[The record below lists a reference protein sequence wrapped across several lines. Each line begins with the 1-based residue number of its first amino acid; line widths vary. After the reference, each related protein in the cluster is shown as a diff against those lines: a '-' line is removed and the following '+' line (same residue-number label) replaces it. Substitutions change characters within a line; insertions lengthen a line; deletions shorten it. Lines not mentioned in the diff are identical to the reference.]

1 MAAVA
6 GHNLMDLFQE
16 MMESFKLLLTLQ
28 SFGSEYELLCTDL
41 SVHLL
46 RIRLWADSVS
56 LQAPVFCTCI
66 DTA

>member
-1 MAAVA
+1 MAAAA
-6 GHNLMDLFQE
+6 GQHLVDLFQG
-16 MMESFKLLLTLQ
+16 MMGSFKLLLDLQ

-56 LQAPVFCTCI
+56 LLDSFSLRLH
-66 DTA
+66 